1 MKKKIFILSLVIVFF
16 VSTTSLP
23 ITVHLCRMAQK
34 ATTSNCNMMGHCKIS
49 CKNQSVKEAHLLQ
62 INNNCCSTKTIDTSV
77 KDEYLSQKN
86 GNSDNIQSLVFVL
99 TNNPFESI
107 EQLNSNKKY
116 FQDFSPPLLTNNTL
130 YLSNSVLLI

>member
-1 MKKKIFILSLVIVFF
+1 M
-16 VSTTSLP
+16 
-23 ITVHLCRMAQK
+23 
-34 ATTSNCNMMGHCKIS
+34 S